1 MFATSTNRLSLTP
14 NAYLESIE
22 STDQTLT
29 HQNTPHTTI
38 KPFISES
45 SSTKSLNCLKCEN
58 STRYGQTSLYKSRR
72 DTTPYHASNMAHKG
86 CQLIIGRLLSLMQT
100 LDELRMSWA
109 PWRDLDVE
117 WQLLDRIP
125 QRIESV
131 DWMVLEHVSTNNTLS
146 TTGKSLQDLVQY
158 QSNTTYK
165 LLRSKHY

>member
-1 MFATSTNRLSLTP
+1 
-14 NAYLESIE
+14 
-22 STDQTLT
+22 
-29 HQNTPHTTI
+29 
-38 KPFISES
+38 
-45 SSTKSLNCLKCEN
+45 
-58 STRYGQTSLYKSRR
+58 
-72 DTTPYHASNMAHKG
+72 
-86 CQLIIGRLLSLMQT
+86 MQT